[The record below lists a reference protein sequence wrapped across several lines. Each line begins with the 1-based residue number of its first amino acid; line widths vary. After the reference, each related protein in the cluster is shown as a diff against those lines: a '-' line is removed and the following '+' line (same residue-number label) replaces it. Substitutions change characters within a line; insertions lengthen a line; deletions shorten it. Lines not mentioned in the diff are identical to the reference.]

1 MTVLEKTREGCLLS
15 TDRTRLDVALIHQFL
30 AGSYWAPGIPLDL
43 VRRSIEN
50 SLCFGIY
57 EGERQLAFA
66 RVVTDYATFGYVSD
80 VFVVASHRGRGL
92 SKWLMEE
99 IRAHPEL
106 QVLRRW
112 HLLTADAHPL
122 YQQFGFTELSK
133 PEMHMEIT
141 VPDPYRRK

>member
-1 MTVLEKTREGCLLS
+1 M
-15 TDRTRLDVALIHQFL
+15 IHQFL
-30 AGSYWAPGIPLDL
+30 AASYWARDIPLEL

-57 EGERQLAFA
+57 DGGEQLAFA
-66 RVVTDYATFGYVSD
+66 RVITDYATFGYVSD
-80 VFVVASHRGRGL
+80 VFVVPSHRGRGL

-106 QVLRRW
+106 QALRRW
-112 HLLTADAHPL
+112 HLLTADAQAL
-122 YQQFGFTELSK
+122 YKQFGFTELSK

-141 VPDPYRRK
+141 VPDAYRRK

>member
-1 MTVLEKTREGCLLS
+1 M
-15 TDRTRLDVALIHQFL
+15 IHQFL
-30 AGSYWAPGIPLDL
+30 AASYWARDIPLEL

-57 EGERQLAFA
+57 EGGEQLAFA
-66 RVVTDYATFGYVSD
+66 RVITDYATFGYVSD
-80 VFVVASHRGRGL
+80 VFVVPSHRGRGL

-112 HLLTADAHPL
+112 HLVTADAQAL
-122 YQQFGFTELSK
+122 YKQFGFTELSK

-141 VPDPYRRK
+141 IPDAYRRR